1 MRFRSG
7 ADHPAVEVE
16 PSKKVGVVAAA
27 LLHALAVCQQFSAA
41 VLFGFVFSSCHEGQG
56 SARLFA
62 VDAAILAAGLAMPL
76 LGRQA
81 RTGRRRRLPLRVV
94 AGRSRNSSAEE
105 AGAENNYVGS
115 RAFLLF
121 LFVVLVRMATPMLR
135 TLTDSYST
143 DTIYALATA
152 LAVVHVVTHDY
163 GNLDELGTVPLG
175 SGNIIRE
182 EGIEE
187 EEDWQGKKEKEK
199 GKEEEEEELSRPVP
213 LSGILSSNAAMFG
226 CVLLASRLPSDDQVF
241 GLLLLAVELFAL
253 LPLARRGLATRCCSS
268 RKSGAS
274 FVVVHVGASCLFAAA
289 TALGLRLVSFDWWA
303 ITTKTTRG

>member
-1 MRFRSG
+1 MM
-7 ADHPAVEVE
+7 
-16 PSKKVGVVAAA
+16 

-199 GKEEEEEELSRPVP
+199 EKGKEGEEEQEEEEEEELSRPVP

-268 RKSGAS
+268 RSSAS
-274 FVVVHVGASCLFAAA
+274 FVAVHVGASCLFAAA

-303 ITTKTTRG
+303 ITTKRPAANY